1 MDLKIDQLE
10 KWTNGFGPSGFE
22 LEVAKMV
29 KEYVSQFADEVNQD
43 RTGSLIFKKGSKGPK
58 IMLAGHID
66 EVGFIVSGINNEGFL
81 SFKQLGGWWDQVLLG
96 QRVIIKV
103 RDGTKIK
110 GLICSKP
117 PHVLKPE
124 DRTKV
129 LVKDDMF
136 IDVGCKSKKD
146 LEYLGIK
153 IGDPIIPDA
162 TFELMKRSQFIT
174 NEETKETTEKEVT
187 LAIGKAF
194 DDRIGMFIISE
205 VFRRLKEEKITHP
218 NQLFGVATTQEE
230 VGLRGA
236 RTSAQ
241 IIQPDVGFALEVDI
255 SSDIPGFS
263 KNMTTSEMSKGPSIL
278 TADSSMIPNPQLKHF
293 MMDVAKENGID
304 LQLSMLFGGGTD
316 AGVIHI
322 TGAGCPSICIGI
334 PTRHIHS
341 HYGILDLEDVEK
353 AINLLVEVV
362 KRLDQETV
370 DSFTKI

>member
-43 RTGSLIFKKGSKGPK
+43 KTGSLIFKKGTKGPK

-66 EVGFIVSGINNEGFL
+66 EIGFIVSGINNEGFL

-96 QRVIIKV
+96 HRVIIKV

-136 IDVGCKSKKD
+136 IDVGCKSKKE

-162 TFELMKRSQFIT
+162 TFELVKRKQFIT
-174 NEETKETTEKEVT
+174 DEESKETTEKEVT

-205 VFRRLKEEKITHP
+205 VFRKLKEEKIAHP

-293 MMDVAKENGID
+293 IIDVAKEKGID

-316 AGVIHI
+316 AGVMHI

>member
-1 MDLKIDQLE
+1 
-10 KWTNGFGPSGFE
+10 
-22 LEVAKMV
+22 MV

-43 RTGSLIFKKGSKGPK
+43 RTGSLIFKKGTKGPK

-66 EVGFIVSGINNEGFL
+66 EIGFIVSGINNEGFL

-96 QRVIIKV
+96 HRVIIKV

-136 IDVGCKSKKD
+136 IDVGCKSKKE

-162 TFELMKRSQFIT
+162 TFELVKRKQFIT
-174 NEETKETTEKEVT
+174 NEESKETTEKEVT

-205 VFRRLKEEKITHP
+205 VFRRLKEEKIAHP

-236 RTSAQ
+236 QTSAQ
-241 IIQPDVGFALEVDI
+241 IIQPDVGVALEVDI

-263 KNMTTSEMSKGPSIL
+263 RNMTTSEMSKGPSIL

-293 MMDVAKENGID
+293 IMDVAKEKGID

-316 AGVIHI
+316 AGVMHI

-353 AINLLVEVV
+353 AINLLIEVV

>member
-1 MDLKIDQLE
+1 LDLKIDQLE

-43 RTGSLIFKKGSKGPK
+43 KTGSLIFKKGTKGPK

-66 EVGFIVSGINNEGFL
+66 EIGFIVSGINNEGFL

-96 QRVIIKV
+96 HRVIIKV

-136 IDVGCKSKKD
+136 IDVGCKSKKE

-162 TFELMKRSQFIT
+162 TFELVKRKQFIT
-174 NEETKETTEKEVT
+174 DEESKETTEKEVT

-205 VFRRLKEEKITHP
+205 VFRKLKEEKIAHP

-293 MMDVAKENGID
+293 IIDVAKEKGID

-316 AGVIHI
+316 AGVMHI